1 MSAWAVFAVATLF
14 ILSVTLLPLSRNRHW
29 LIRGMDF
36 PRLQFAVFAFLLL
49 VAEWIWLD
57 PDLSRS
63 SHGYYSS

>member
-1 MSAWAVFAVATLF
+1 
-14 ILSVTLLPLSRNRHW
+14 
-29 LIRGMDF
+29 MDF